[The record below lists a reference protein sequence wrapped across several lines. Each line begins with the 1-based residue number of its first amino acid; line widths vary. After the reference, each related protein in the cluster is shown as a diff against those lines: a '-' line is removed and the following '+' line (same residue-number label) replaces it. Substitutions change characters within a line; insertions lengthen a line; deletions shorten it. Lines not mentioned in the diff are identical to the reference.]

1 MKNIFNN
8 YQNIN
13 KNKLLTLLLYI
24 LIPLIILSLYY
35 KTLSFDISGLD
46 DDTFIKMNFM
56 QTSITDVFKKTVF
69 LNDISPFYRPLL
81 PISFMIDNTI
91 SNSSPYALHTTNIML
106 HIISC
111 FLIFFFFKKYYFNVF
126 LSFLLTLI
134 FATHPINIF
143 AVAWIPGRNDS
154 LLLIFTIIS
163 LIFFIEYLKNK
174 KIYLILLHFFALTL
188 GLLTKEVAVIIP
200 FMCMGYY
207 FIFHKNIQL
216 NIGKIIF
223 FWFTAIFSFFIIH
236 QIMSF
241 HIMPIKNYFIHLT
254 NSYKAFFDYYAS
266 LYFLNI
272 HFSPYTNYSSLIL
285 GIIAFILSFFL
296 TFLSKLS
303 IPEKTI
309 YFASPILIIII
320 SLFSSQGLYQGSRL
334 YTSLFYTLIILGSFI
349 ESLKNKKTIYA
360 SLIILLFITSYITSQ
375 KFYVFQNA
383 VSFFHTIDSE
393 KPNYNINLA
402 NLYSYNLL
410 QNGYFQEASKKI
422 KEIAEITDYKDKYN
436 LYLLSIIYIS
446 EKEYKKAIK
455 ILESLNCF
463 DKEDIMIKLFI
474 CYNAIGDRTK
484 SLFFYGQAFN
494 IYGDEQRIQNL
505 IAKQE
510 EDLKN
515 VKI

>member
-35 KTLSFDISGLD
+35 KTLAFDISGLD

-154 LLLIFTIIS
+154 LLFIFTIIS
-163 LIFFIEYLKNK
+163 FIFFIEYLKNK
-174 KIYLILLHFFALTL
+174 KTYLILLHFFALTL

-216 NIGKIIF
+216 NIGRIIF
-223 FWFTAIFSFFIIH
+223 FWLAAIFLFFIIH
-236 QIMSF
+236 QSISS

-266 LYFLNI
+266 LYFSNI

-296 TFLSKLS
+296 TLLSKLS
-303 IPEKTI
+303 IPEKII
-309 YFASPILIIII
+309 YFASPIFIIVI
-320 SLFSSQGLYQGSRL
+320 SIF
-334 YTSLFYTLIILGSFI
+334 
-349 ESLKNKKTIYA
+349 
-360 SLIILLFITSYITSQ
+360 
-375 KFYVFQNA
+375 
-383 VSFFHTIDSE
+383 
-393 KPNYNINLA
+393 
-402 NLYSYNLL
+402 
-410 QNGYFQEASKKI
+410 
-422 KEIAEITDYKDKYN
+422 
-436 LYLLSIIYIS
+436 
-446 EKEYKKAIK
+446 
-455 ILESLNCF
+455 
-463 DKEDIMIKLFI
+463 
-474 CYNAIGDRTK
+474 
-484 SLFFYGQAFN
+484 
-494 IYGDEQRIQNL
+494 
-505 IAKQE
+505 
-510 EDLKN
+510 
-515 VKI
+515 